1 MKMSSAAVA
10 ISRLRANKVIII
22 HASPSEI
29 IHAAPSEK
37 VSETCRKSKNT
48 CPDKQVHSHRL
59 IRDSLSA
66 NRII

>member
-1 MKMSSAAVA
+1 MKMSSAVVA
-10 ISRLRANKVIII
+10 ISRLRANKVI
-22 HASPSEI
+22 I